1 MKLAEALQRRA
12 DLNRK
17 IDELRRRLV
26 QNALTQEGEKPA
38 EDPTDLLDQYDTAI
52 EEYGRLIAQI
62 NLTNSRTVRD
72 GMTLTQLIARK
83 DALNVRLQ
91 GYRDIANEASQG
103 AHRARATE
111 IRVLPTVD
119 VAALRREADGMAK
132 EIRRL
137 DNLLQETN
145 WTTELEE

>member
-38 EDPTDLLDQYDTAI
+38 EDPADLLNQFDAAI

-72 GMTLTQLIARK
+72 GMTLTQIIARK
-83 DALNVRLQ
+83 DALNVQLQ
-91 GYRDIANEASQG
+91 GYRDIADAASQG
-103 AHRARATE
+103 SYRARATE
-111 IRVLPTVD
+111 IRILPTVD
-119 VAALRREADGMAK
+119 VAALRHEADGMAK